1 MAVLQISEVFGNDT
15 SQSLDVEIRRK
26 AWCPFRNSPCTKQGK
41 TNPLGICSYSDGN
54 RATCVCPIR
63 FQEGGNL
70 FIDVG
75 RLAFGPSQKIM
86 VAPEFRLLRIP
97 SKKNK
102 KIGKVDF
109 IITRLDAGGK
119 PIDFAA
125 LEVQAVYISGHSI
138 RPAFDHFLTTG
149 NLNEDSKRRPDFRSS
164 AQKRLMPQLSL
175 KVPIFRR
182 WGKKFFVAVDAAFFD
197 ALPPLKTVSADN
209 AEITWLVYP
218 FARKAH
224 GGFSM
229 GKPVIHH
236 TLWDDVLTSLR
247 EGEAPDRSELL
258 EEISA
263 RSANL
268 SVYST

>member
-1 MAVLQISEVFGNDT
+1 M
-15 SQSLDVEIRRK
+15 
-26 AWCPFRNSPCTKQGK
+26 
-41 TNPLGICSYSDGN
+41 
-54 RATCVCPIR
+54 R

-75 RLAFGPSQKIM
+75 RLAFGPGRKIT
-86 VAPEFRLLRIP
+86 VVPEIRLLRIP

-102 KIGKVDF
+102 KIGKVDYL
-109 IITRLDAGGK
+109 IASLSADGK
-119 PIDFAA
+119 PVDFAA

-138 RPAFDHFLTTG
+138 RPAFDHFLATG
-149 NLNEDSKRRPDFRSS
+149 QLSEDSKRRPDFRSS

-182 WGKKFFVAVDAAFFD
+182 WGKMFFVAVDATFFD

-218 FARKAH
+218 FVRGSQ
-224 GGFSM
+224 GGFPM
-229 GKPVIHH
+229 GKPVIYH

-247 EGEAPDRSELL
+247 EGEAPERSELL
-258 EEISA
+258 DEISA
-263 RSANL
+263 RMSNL
-268 SVYST
+268 PIYST

>member
-1 MAVLQISEVFGNDT
+1 M
-15 SQSLDVEIRRK
+15 
-26 AWCPFRNSPCTKQGK
+26 
-41 TNPLGICSYSDGN
+41 
-54 RATCVCPIR
+54 
-63 FQEGGNL
+63 

-75 RLAFGPSQKIM
+75 RLAFGPGRNII

-97 SKKNK
+97 GKKDK

-109 IITRLDAGGK
+109 IIARLDPSGK
-119 PIDFAA
+119 PIEFAA
-125 LEVQAVYISGHSI
+125 LEVQSVYISGHSI
-138 RPAFDHFLTTG
+138 RPAFDHFLATG
-149 NLNEDSKRRPDFRSS
+149 DLDEDSKRRPDFRSS

-182 WGKKFFVAVDAAFFD
+182 WGKKFFVAVDASFFD

-218 FARKAH
+218 FAHGNH

-229 GKPVIHH
+229 GNPVIYH

-247 EGEAPDRSELL
+247 EGEAPERSELL